1 MASSN
6 YSWGIEIG
14 AGAIKALKLEQGENG
29 VNVLDAAIIPH
40 PKVLSTPGIDQND
53 VLRVSLGA
61 LTSQFDLSKA
71 AIAVSVPGHAAFA
84 RFAKL
89 PPVEPKKVPAIVKF
103 EAVQQIPFPLDQ
115 VEWDFQTFISS
126 DSPDVEVGIFAITR
140 DRIMERLTML
150 GDVGITPDFVTLSP
164 IAAYNALAFDLQFS
178 EKTPGT
184 IILDVGTTSTDL
196 VVAEAGRVWVRT
208 FPIGGHQFTE
218 ALVNQ
223 FKLSYPKAEKLK
235 REAEEGTNAR
245 HVFQAMRP
253 VFTDLAQDVQR
264 SIGYYQSLHKDAK
277 LVRLIGIGSTF
288 SLPGLRKYLKQQLS
302 MDVYRLEEYKRLNIA
317 SMGNPKRE
325 EELKGAALQ
334 MATTYGL
341 ALQGLGLNAI
351 TANLMPT
358 SVIRESMWK
367 GKVKW
372 FGVAAG
378 IALVAGGGMFLRPWM
393 DSIAVASSVKPAVID
408 QAISEAGDERK
419 RAEEAK
425 VIGAA
430 ETDFRA
436 ANMLSLLDSRAIH
449 AFLID
454 DLGQMIDAAEAQA
467 PAWVAGK
474 AKKDEPVPT
483 TAPLGFTLKRF
494 ETDYRAGAAP
504 ATPGADAPPD
514 TPPEAVEGDP
524 ALAGQGRVTVR
535 LTVMTAQPEAL
546 DFMIQTLDKWLR
558 TNAKREGVPYEIV
571 VGKETIFGK
580 VAGTIDVGP
589 PSGPVTVA
597 GGVPPRGLPEGG
609 GGDPRGQRGLAP
621 RGARPVGDVIVTGA
635 TTEESGGASAFGPS
649 SGGGATNADV
659 ERLAPLGQI
668 KPVEP
673 PGKRT
678 TFELKWDVVILP
690 PVKKV
695 TPGGDA

>member
-6 YSWGIEIG
+6 VSWGIEIG
-14 AGAIKALKLEQGENG
+14 AGAIKALKLEQGDGG
-29 VNVLDAAIIPH
+29 VNVLDAAVIPH

-53 VLRVSLGA
+53 VLRVSLGT
-61 LTSQFDLSKA
+61 LTSQYDLTKA

-89 PPVEPKKVPAIVKF
+89 PPVEPKKIPAIVKF

-115 VEWDFQTFISS
+115 VEWDFQTFISP
-126 DSPDVEVGIFAITR
+126 DSPEVEVGIFAITR
-140 DRIMERLTML
+140 ERIMERLSML
-150 GDVGITPDFVTLSP
+150 SDVGITPDFVTLSP

-302 MDVYRLEEYKRLNIA
+302 MDVYRLEEYKRMNVATIGDA
-317 SMGNPKRE
+317 KRE
-325 EELKGAALQ
+325 AEVKGAALGL
-334 MATTYGL
+334 TTAYGL

-367 GKVKW
+367 GKIRW

-378 IALVAGGGMFLRPWM
+378 IAVVAGGGMFLRPWM
-393 DSIAVASSVKPAVID
+393 DSIAVASSVKPTVID
-408 QAISEAGDERK
+408 QAIREASEAK
-419 RAEEAK
+419 ARAEEAK
-425 VIGAA
+425 VIGSA

-436 ANMLSLLDSRAIH
+436 ANLLSLLDARAIH
-449 AFLID
+449 AYLVD
-454 DLGQMIDAAEAQA
+454 DLGKMMDTAEEKA
-467 PAWVAGK
+467 PEWAK
-474 AKKDEPVPT
+474 ANIAKDEAVPT
-483 TAPLGFTLKRF
+483 FAPLGFTLKKF
-494 ETDYRAGAAP
+494 ETDYRPGTGGAAE
-504 ATPGADAPPD
+504 TPTEGSAEVVIETSDV
-514 TPPEAVEGDP
+514 PPEF
-524 ALAGQGRVTVR
+524 AGQPRVTVR
-535 LTVMTAQPEAL
+535 LTVTTSQPKAF
-546 DFMIQTLDKWLR
+546 DFMIQTLDRWLR
-558 TNAKREGVPYEIV
+558 TNAKREGVPYQIV
-571 VGKETIFGK
+571 VGPDVVFGRLAG
-580 VAGTIDVGP
+580 VAESTGP
-589 PSGPVTVA
+589 APTQRP
-597 GGVPPRGLPEGG
+597 LPERGG
-609 GGDPRGQRGLAP
+609 GGDPRLGK
-621 RGARPVGDVIVTGA
+621 
-635 TTEESGGASAFGPS
+635 SGGRGEPGGHTTVGEGGGGGGGGETVYQPGLS
-649 SGGGATNADV
+649 SGGSGGGNSEV
-659 ERLAPLGQI
+659 ERFAPLNQI
-668 KPVEP
+668 KPAEP
-673 PGKRT
+673 PGRRT

-690 PVKKV
+690 TAPKGA
-695 TPGGDA
+695 PGGDA